1 MDPISIITTVGAVSH
16 AVYQV
21 STTLYTF
28 IQATKNVDQSVK
40 SLYAEVD
47 GLYRVLDAISSSLK
61 DPTIRSTTATA
72 QDSSKLWSSF
82 DGSLSDC
89 RETALALDDILKSV
103 KGVSTRRNIFKLSIR
118 QMKLNLNEDDIKNIR
133 SQIHTH
139 NMNLQMALQ
148 TINV

>member
-1 MDPISIITTVGAVSH
+1 MDPISIISTVGAVSH
-16 AVYQV
+16 VVYQV

-40 SLYAEVD
+40 SLYAEID
-47 GLYRVLDAISSSLK
+47 GLHRVLDAISSSLT
-61 DPTIRSTTATA
+61 DPMIRSTTAAT
-72 QDSSKLWSSF
+72 QDNCKLWSSF

-89 RETALALDDILKSV
+89 RETAQALDNILKSV
-103 KGVSTRRNIFKLSIR
+103 KEAGTRRNLFKLSIR
-118 QMKLNLNEDDIKNIR
+118 QMKLNLNEYDIKNIR

-139 NMNLQMALQ
+139 NMNLQMVLQ